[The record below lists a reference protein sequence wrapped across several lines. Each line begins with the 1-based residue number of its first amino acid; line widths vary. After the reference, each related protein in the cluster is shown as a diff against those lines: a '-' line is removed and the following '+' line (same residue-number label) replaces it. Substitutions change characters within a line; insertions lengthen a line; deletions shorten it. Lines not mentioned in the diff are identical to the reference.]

1 MKMLWNPDEIIEAVK
16 ERVNKADL
24 PAALVFNCHITGLA
38 VARSLGSRGVAV
50 IGLDRDA
57 KGLGLHSK
65 YTTVAGRCP
74 YPLEDERAFIDL
86 LLQIGAA
93 LNPKPVNRKSGN
105 RKAVLFPCLDEW
117 VFAVARHRD
126 ELEEFF
132 ALPFSDLAI
141 IDRILDKDLLYHK
154 CEEIGIPIPRTFY
167 LREQTVEQVASQIE
181 FPCIV
186 KPALQREFTNEFGE
200 KVFRAQDRGEFLDL
214 CRRASH
220 HSLLAQEIV
229 GAGTDSF
236 YSLCSYVG
244 SNREPKGVFVGRK
257 LEQYPPDFGT
267 ACLVDSRYV
276 QQIVERGVEIL
287 NQFGYHGISE
297 VEFIYD
303 ERDREFKLLDINT
316 RVWKWIGL
324 PIAAGVDLPWLAY
337 SDAVYGE
344 VASAGRQREPLRW
357 VYLKDYVALRRER
370 PGSKEATL
378 TRQDWLDLISGN
390 DGPDSAI
397 ISAILSAD
405 DPEPF
410 ALLMES
416 LFEKK
421 QYYCAC

>member
-1 MKMLWNPDEIIEAVK
+1 MLWNSDEIIEAVR

-24 PAALVFNCHITGLA
+24 PAAVVFNCHITGLA
-38 VARSLGSRGVAV
+38 VARSLGKQGVPV
-50 IGLDRDA
+50 IGLDRDS
-57 KGLGLHSK
+57 KGFGLHSR

-74 YPLEDERAFIDL
+74 YPLESERAFIDL
-86 LLQIGAA
+86 LLRIGGA
-93 LNPKPVNRKSGN
+93 LD
-105 RKAVLFPCLDEW
+105 RKALLVPCLDEW
-117 VFAVARHRD
+117 VFAVARHRA

-132 ALPFSDLAI
+132 ILPFSDLEI
-141 IDRILDKDLLYHK
+141 IDRILDKNLLYHK
-154 CEEIGIPIPRTFY
+154 CEERGIPIPRTFY
-167 LREQTVEQVASQIE
+167 VGEQTPEQIAREIE

-200 KVFRAQDRGEFLDL
+200 KVFRANDRKEFLDL
-214 CRRASH
+214 CERARH

-244 SNREPKGVFVGRK
+244 RDREPKGVFVGRK

-287 NQFGYHGISE
+287 NQFDYYGISE

-303 ERDREFKLLDINT
+303 ERDTEFKLLDINT

-324 PIAAGVDLPWLAY
+324 PIAAGINLPWLAY
-337 SDAVYGE
+337 QDAIRGE
-344 VASAGRQREPLRW
+344 VEAAGRQREAVRW

-370 PGSKEATL
+370 AGSPEATL
-378 TRQDWLDLISGN
+378 SRQDWVDLISGN
-390 DGPDSAI
+390 AGADSNI
-397 ISAILSAD
+397 VSAVLSSD

-410 ALLMES
+410 ARLMES
-416 LFEKK
+416 LFEEK

>member
-1 MKMLWNPDEIIEAVK
+1 MLWNPDEIIEAVK
-16 ERVNKADL
+16 ERVNKAES
-24 PAALVFNCHITGLA
+24 PAAIVFNCHITGLA
-38 VARSLGSRGVAV
+38 VARSLGRRGVPV
-50 IGLDRDA
+50 IALDRDA
-57 KGLGLHSK
+57 NGLGLHSK
-65 YTTVAGRCP
+65 YIAVAGRCP

-93 LNPKPVNRKSGN
+93 LD
-105 RKAVLFPCLDEW
+105 RKAMLVPCLDEW
-117 VFAVARHRD
+117 VFAVARNRA

-132 ALPFSDLAI
+132 VLPFSDLEI
-141 IDRILDKDLLYHK
+141 IDRILDKNLLYHK
-154 CEEIGIPIPRTFY
+154 CEERGIPIPRTFY
-167 LREQTVEQVASQIE
+167 VGEQTPDEIASQIE

-200 KVFRAQDRGEFLDL
+200 KVFRANDRREFLDL
-214 CRRASH
+214 CGRASH

-244 SNREPKGVFVGRK
+244 RDRQPKGLFVGRK

-276 QQIVERGVEIL
+276 EQIVERGVDIL
-287 NQFGYHGISE
+287 NQFAYHGISE

-324 PIAAGVDLPWLAY
+324 PIAAGIDLPWLAY
-337 SDAVYGE
+337 RDGVYGE
-344 VASAGRQREPLRW
+344 VEAAGRQREPLRW
-357 VYLKDYVALRRER
+357 VYMKDYVALRRER
-370 PGSKEATL
+370 PGSQEATL
-378 TRQDWLDLISGN
+378 SRQDWLDLITGKT
-390 DGPDSAI
+390 DEESAI
-397 ISAILSAD
+397 ISAVLSAD

-410 ALLMES
+410 ARLMES
-416 LFEKK
+416 LFEEK